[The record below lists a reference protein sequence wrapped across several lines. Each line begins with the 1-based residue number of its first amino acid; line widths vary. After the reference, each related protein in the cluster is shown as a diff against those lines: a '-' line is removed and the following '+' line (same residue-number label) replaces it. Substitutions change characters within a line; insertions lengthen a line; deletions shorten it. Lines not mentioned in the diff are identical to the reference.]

1 MEQMKAVLVNLGCKV
16 NKYELD
22 SIATILLE
30 ANYEVSYDHEY
41 ADVYIVNTCAV
52 TNESEKKSRQYIS
65 KLTKLNPNAI
75 IIVMGCASENSIEQ
89 FKKYPNVKS
98 IIGIEHKQDILDLV
112 ENSIY
117 QKYDSSLEYNSISNP
132 TTFAT
137 RAYLKVQDGCN
148 NFCNY
153 CLIPYLRGRSR
164 SRNIEDVVNEAT
176 KLSKTSKEI
185 VVVGIDLSS
194 YQIDGKLALGE
205 LLYRLKD
212 LPCRIRIGSLEVN
225 VITESFLEII
235 SKIPNLCP
243 HFHLSMQ
250 SGSNSILK
258 KMNRHY
264 TKEEYLQKCEML
276 RRYFPNCNITTDIIV
291 GFSDET
297 IDEFNETVETV
308 KKAKF
313 GNIHIFPYSPRRGTV
328 AYGFKNITNEIRHQ
342 RVDMLSKYKDQSK
355 LEYINNLSDIYTM
368 LVEEEFDEY
377 LTGYL
382 ENYVKVYLPKGGYKV
397 NDFVKVRIVEPY
409 LDGAKV
415 ISVD

>member
-1 MEQMKAVLVNLGCKV
+1 MKAVLVNLGCKV

-30 ANYEVSYDHEY
+30 ANYEVSYNHEY

-98 IIGIEHKQDILDLV
+98 IIGIEHKQDILDLI

-212 LPCRIRIGSLEVN
+212 LPSRIRIGSLEVN
-225 VITESFLEII
+225 VITESFLETI
-235 SKIPNLCP
+235 SKITNLCP

-328 AYGFKNITNEIRHQ
+328 AYGFKNITNDIRHQ

-355 LEYINNLSDIYTM
+355 LEYINSLSGIYTM
-368 LVEEEFDEY
+368 LVEEELDEY

-382 ENYVKVYLPKGGYKV
+382 ENYVKVYLPKEEYKV

>member
-1 MEQMKAVLVNLGCKV
+1 MKAVLVNLGCKV

-98 IIGIEHKQDILDLV
+98 IIGIEHKQDILDLI

-194 YQIDGKLALGE
+194 YQIDGELALGE

-291 GFSDET
+291 GFSDES
-297 IDEFNETVETV
+297 IEEFNETVETV

-355 LEYINNLSDIYTM
+355 LEYINNLNGIYTM
-368 LVEEEFDEY
+368 LVEEELEEY
-377 LTGYL
+377 MTGYL
-382 ENYVKVYLPKGGYKV
+382 ENYVKVYLPKGEYKV

>member
-1 MEQMKAVLVNLGCKV
+1 MKAVLVNLGCKV

-98 IIGIEHKQDILDLV
+98 IIGIEHKQDVLDLI

-117 QKYDSSLEYNSISNP
+117 QKYESSLRYNSISNP

-164 SRNIEDVVNEAT
+164 SRNIEEVVNEAT

-212 LPCRIRIGSLEVN
+212 LPSRIRIGSLEVN
-225 VITESFLEII
+225 VITESFLETI

-297 IDEFNETVETV
+297 IEEFNETVETV

-313 GNIHIFPYSPRRGTV
+313 GNIHIFPYSPRHGTV
-328 AYGFKNITNEIRHQ
+328 AYGFKNITNDIRHQ

-355 LEYINNLSDIYTM
+355 LEYINSLSDIYTM
-368 LVEEEFDEY
+368 LVEEELDEY

-382 ENYVKVYLPKGGYKV
+382 ENYVKVYLPKGKYKV
-397 NDFVKVRIVEPY
+397 NDLVKVRIVEPY

-415 ISVD
+415 VSID

>member
-1 MEQMKAVLVNLGCKV
+1 MKAVLVNLGCKV

-41 ADVYIVNTCAV
+41 ADVYVVNTCAV

-98 IIGIEHKQDILDLV
+98 IIGIEHKQDILELI

-368 LVEEEFDEY
+368 LIEEELDEY

-382 ENYVKVYLPKGGYKV
+382 ENYVKVYLPKGEYKV